1 MNTWF
6 LAFYRHF
13 APAEHKPTINV
24 LTQTVPWQENDRKAN
39 EEIAELTQQAKIT
52 EADLKAKVTCV
63 CVCVCVCVCARARA
77 CVCGC
82 VRMRRVLQ
90 RYALIGQHVGVWLR
104 AGE

>member
-24 LTQTVPWQENDRKAN
+24 LTQTVPWQENDRKVN
-39 EEIAELTQQAKIT
+39 EEIAELTQQAQIR

-63 CVCVCVCVCARARA
+63 VVCV
-77 CVCGC
+77 
-82 VRMRRVLQ
+82 
-90 RYALIGQHVGVWLR
+90 
-104 AGE
+104 